1 MKEKKDDSIKYSDSN
16 AVNAYMNAVNAYMKE
31 CKHPLKKAAA
41 QLR

>member
-1 MKEKKDDSIKYSDSN
+1 MKEKKDDSIKYSDS
-16 AVNAYMNAVNAYMKE
+16 NAVNAYMKE